1 MSEAVRIVPKTW
13 DEMGDMK
20 ANFEWDC
27 TLGDMLDEITSSP
40 KKKVIQVG
48 EFAWRGEGEKVT
60 YVPIS
65 EVIRVFEKYKKC

>member
-1 MSEAVRIVPKTW
+1 MSEAARIVPKSW

-27 TLGDMLDEITSSP
+27 TLGDMLDELTSSP
-40 KKKVIQVG
+40 KKKVIEEV
-48 EFAWRGEGEKVT
+48 EGEKVT
-60 YVPIS
+60 YIPIS